1 MNDISD
7 LMEADYE
14 SNSLNPLE
22 KTNNSALAT
31 VSKLARS
38 IKAKEQ
44 EVQSLDE
51 QLKAAKKELL
61 KLTDEELPAS
71 MAEVGLASFT
81 LEDGSEV
88 TVKPTYGA
96 SILVKNRPAAYEW
109 LRENGYD
116 DIIKNTISCDFGR
129 GEDDMASA
137 FQALAAK
144 EGFVAEQNTGIHSS
158 TLRAFVKERVEN
170 GDEFPMDLFGAYV
183 AQRAVI
189 KRGKA

>member
-96 SILVKNRPAAYEW
+96 SILVKNRHPP
-109 LRENGYD
+109 R
-116 DIIKNTISCDFGR
+116 S
-129 GEDDMASA
+129 
-137 FQALAAK
+137 
-144 EGFVAEQNTGIHSS
+144 
-158 TLRAFVKERVEN
+158 
-170 GDEFPMDLFGAYV
+170 
-183 AQRAVI
+183 
-189 KRGKA
+189 